1 VRLQASPGSLWLG
14 LLALCLGAP
23 APAQEP
29 SGPGHGDQFYLPPGE
44 PASHKLLSPIK
55 GAPPPGDSAP
65 AAPAAPPADPRS
77 FEGSYSNVIGYNALS
92 PAGSAGRWSR
102 PPFNAEAEKIFW
114 NRVEL
119 ENAGTPVPDAGIA
132 CKPMGL
138 LRATNAEF
146 GWQILQAPDRL
157 TILINEDHL
166 VRRIRIGGV
175 HPHALRPSYMGDS
188 VGSWDGNTLV
198 VDSVGFNDRTWL
210 DFDGTPHSAQ
220 LHVTER
226 LRRIEGGL
234 LEILT
239 TIDDPL
245 MYRHPW
251 TTRNL
256 WRWAPISAASP
267 EIICEENDLELS
279 DYTGKDLQVH
289 HQE

>member
-1 VRLQASPGSLWLG
+1 MPKAAWVAAVTLG
-14 LLALCLGAP
+14 LVAQALAQLAPRP
-23 APAQEP
+23 AP
-29 SGPGHGDQFYLPPGE
+29 GNQFFQPPGE
-44 PASHKLLSPIK
+44 PPSHKLLSPVK
-55 GAPPPGDSAP
+55 GAGPLGGGAPVAPVTPPV
-65 AAPAAPPADPRS
+65 DPRD
-77 FEGSYSNVIGYNALS
+77 FEGSYANVIGYNALS
-92 PAGSAGRWSR
+92 PAGTAGRWSA
-102 PPFNAEAEKIFW
+102 PPFNAQAEKIFW
-114 NRVEL
+114 NRVEM

-138 LRATNAEF
+138 LRAMNAEF
-146 GWQILQAPDRL
+146 GWQMMQAPDRL

-175 HPHALRPSYMGDS
+175 HPRALKPGYMGDS
-188 VGSWDGNTLV
+188 VAHWDGNTLV
-198 VDSVGFNDRTWL
+198 IDSTGFNERTWL

-220 LHVTER
+220 LRVTER

-239 TIDDPL
+239 TIDDPA
-245 MYRHPW
+245 MYRYPW

-256 WRWAPISAASP
+256 WRWAPITEAAP

-289 HQE
+289 H

>member
-1 VRLQASPGSLWLG
+1 MPKAAWVAAVTLG
-14 LLALCLGAP
+14 LVAQALAQLAPRP
-23 APAQEP
+23 AP
-29 SGPGHGDQFYLPPGE
+29 GNQFFQPPGE
-44 PASHKLLSPIK
+44 PPSHKLLSPVK
-55 GAPPPGDSAP
+55 GAGPLGGGAPVAPVTPPV
-65 AAPAAPPADPRS
+65 DPRD
-77 FEGSYSNVIGYNALS
+77 FEGSYANVIGYNALS
-92 PAGSAGRWSR
+92 PAGTAGRWSA
-102 PPFNAEAEKIFW
+102 PPFNAQAEKIFW
-114 NRVEL
+114 NRVEM

-138 LRATNAEF
+138 LRAMNAEF
-146 GWQILQAPDRL
+146 GWQMMQAPDRL

-175 HPHALRPSYMGDS
+175 HPRALKPGYMGDS
-188 VGSWDGNTLV
+188 VAHWDGNTLV
-198 VDSVGFNDRTWL
+198 IDSTGFNERTWL

-220 LHVTER
+220 LRVTER

-239 TIDDPL
+239 TIDDPA
-245 MYRHPW
+245 MYRYPW

-256 WRWAPISAASP
+256 WRWAPITEAAP

-289 HQE
+289 HSGG

>member
-1 VRLQASPGSLWLG
+1 VRFSATPGSVWLG
-14 LLALCLGAP
+14 ALALSLSALALAQNAP
-23 APAQEP
+23 RP
-29 SGPGHGDQFYLPPGE
+29 GPGDQFFQPPGE
-44 PASHKLLSPIK
+44 PPSHKLLAPVK
-55 GAPPPGDSAP
+55 GAPPPGGGAP
-65 AAPAAPPADPRS
+65 AAPVRPPADPRS
-77 FEGSYSNVIGYNALS
+77 FEGSYSDVIGYNALS
-92 PAGSAGRWSR
+92 PAGTAGRWSA
-102 PPFNAEAEKIFW
+102 PPFNAQAQKIFW
-114 NRVEL
+114 NRVEM

-138 LRATNAEF
+138 LRAMNAEF
-146 GWQILQAPDRL
+146 GWQILQAPERL
-157 TILINEDHL
+157 TILISEDHL

-175 HPHALRPSYMGDS
+175 HPHALKPSYMGDS
-188 VGSWDGNTLV
+188 IAHWDENTLV
-198 VDSVGFNDRTWL
+198 VDSIGFNDRTWL
-210 DFDGTPHSAQ
+210 DFDGTPHSTQ

-256 WRWAPISAASP
+256 WRWAPITEAAP

-279 DYTGKDLQVH
+279 DYTGKDLQLH
-289 HQE
+289 N